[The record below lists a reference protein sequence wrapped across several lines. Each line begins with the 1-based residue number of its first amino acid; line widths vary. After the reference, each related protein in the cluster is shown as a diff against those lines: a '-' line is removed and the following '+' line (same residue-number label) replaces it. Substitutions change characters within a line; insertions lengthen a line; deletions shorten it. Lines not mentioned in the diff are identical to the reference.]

1 MRYGKIALTMS
12 DPSVTRWLHD
22 LHEGC
27 DVAAQCLWE
36 FLHKRLLGLAQ
47 KQLDRKTPVA
57 FDEEDVAL
65 SAFDSLCRAI
75 QQGQYEIGDRDELW
89 SLLAVI
95 TVNKARRRVR
105 DENRLRRG
113 GGHTQHD
120 SDVLETLMSAQPDVS
135 TTIMMQEECERLLA
149 MLKRREVQLVALL
162 KVEGYTNEQI
172 ASLLGCSR
180 RAVQRRLNIIRR
192 LWRTS
197 AQLEPTSE
205 AD

>member
-1 MRYGKIALTMS
+1 MS
-12 DPSVTRWLHD
+12 DLSVTRWLNE

-27 DVAAQCLWE
+27 DVAAGLLWE
-36 FLHKRLLGLAQ
+36 FLHKRLLGLAH
-47 KQLDRKTPVA
+47 KELDQRVQTG

-75 QQGQYEIGDRDELW
+75 QGGRYDIGDRDELW
-89 SLLAVI
+89 RLLAVI

-113 GGHTQHD
+113 GGHKRHD
-120 SDVLETLMSAQPDVS
+120 SDVLETLMCAQPDVGA
-135 TTIMMQEECERLLA
+135 TLMMREECHRLLA
-149 MLKRREVQLVALL
+149 MLKKRDVQMVALL

-172 ASLLGCSR
+172 AQQLGCSR

-192 LWRTS
+192 LWSTS
-197 AQLEPTSE
+197 TDLEPATSDSE
-205 AD
+205 G